1 MKHSFDW
8 LQCSFI
14 SPRVSYSVLHYV
26 ELELIEDETIYLAS
40 FYSNKSLAFQI
51 SYEREFR
58 KEYYKIEFDRN
69 TNGYYNH
76 ILSIYFKDP
85 AILIACLNLDTKF
98 GKSLFD
104 AIMKSVGLDKAT
116 FSDKVEL

>member
-14 SPRVSYSVLHYV
+14 VPNANYAVGHYV

-51 SYEREFR
+51 SYEREFA

-76 ILSIYFKDP
+76 ILSIYFKDS
-85 AILIACLNLDTKF
+85 ATLITCLNLDTKF

-104 AIMKSVGLDKAT
+104 AIMRSLGFDKAT